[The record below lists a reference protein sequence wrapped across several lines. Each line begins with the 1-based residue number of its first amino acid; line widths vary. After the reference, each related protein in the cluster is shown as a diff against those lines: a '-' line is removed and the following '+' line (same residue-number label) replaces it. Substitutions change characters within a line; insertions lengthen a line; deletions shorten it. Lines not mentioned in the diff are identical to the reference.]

1 MGRKHKHEEH
11 INLERWLVSY
21 ADFVTLLFATFTAL
35 YAVSQV
41 DKSKALAFEESIK
54 QSMGASSYDP
64 LRPAGGHFRG
74 FHDYVENSSSS
85 GVGQPAANTFPQ
97 SSVLSNA
104 PEYIGK
110 KSQSAS
116 MGVMSGHLLKLEENP
131 DLSERIEVSAN
142 GDEVII
148 RLSEAGFF
156 DSAKAEIRKDALPAF
171 QIIGERLE
179 SFEGI
184 EILAQGHTDNRPIS
198 NLRFRSNRELSTGRA
213 NAVVA
218 ILEKNHDID
227 PGYLVA
233 AGYGEYR
240 PLAPND
246 SPEGM
251 ARNRRVDV
259 VVRPMVN
266 DAVRLRKKGEAGGG
280 KSKRGKK
287 RRKKKR

>member
-131 DLSERIEVSAN
+131 DLANRIEVSAN

-156 DSAKAEIRKDALPAF
+156 DSANGAFLGGRQYQFRAKGLENCLTLLAHVGRHHKNSGVALHSSDHCKTDSGVA
-171 QIIGERLE
+171 GCRLDKRV
-179 SFEGI
+179 
-184 EILAQGHTDNRPIS
+184 T
-198 NLRFRSNRELSTGRA
+198 RF
-213 NAVVA
+213 
-218 ILEKNHDID
+218 
-227 PGYLVA
+227 
-233 AGYGEYR
+233 
-240 PLAPND
+240 
-246 SPEGM
+246 
-251 ARNRRVDV
+251 
-259 VVRPMVN
+259 
-266 DAVRLRKKGEAGGG
+266 
-280 KSKRGKK
+280 
-287 RRKKKR
+287 